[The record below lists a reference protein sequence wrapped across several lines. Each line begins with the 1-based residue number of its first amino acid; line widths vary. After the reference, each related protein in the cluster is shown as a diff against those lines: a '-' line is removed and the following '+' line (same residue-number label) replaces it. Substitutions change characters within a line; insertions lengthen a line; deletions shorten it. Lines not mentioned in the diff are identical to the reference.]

1 MGLGM
6 AWTGGLAKY
15 YTDLNAVDEP
25 GPQHVLTCQPV
36 VTMTRWSFASTTS
49 IGPRRLPRRL
59 SGGLGNAANAA
70 TKTRK
75 RRFKITHFDELCFI
89 DFIAFD

>member
-1 MGLGM
+1 MRN
-6 AWTGGLAKY
+6 T
-15 YTDLNAVDEP
+15 AVDEP

-49 IGPRRLPRRL
+49 IGPRRLPQRL
-59 SGGLGNAANAA
+59 SGGLRNAANAA

-75 RRFKITHFDELCFI
+75 RQHEADCTYGFKTTHLDELCFI